1 MSDEIITAYPHAIPD
16 KQTQNYPGLDKDI
29 KGTVEYTKLEVF
41 DDEGK
46 PSLIEYKGADKLKG
60 KTAIVTGGDSGIGRA
75 AAAAFSREG
84 AKGITITYM
93 PPELEDAKDAQKLL
107 EEGGAEVQ
115 IVECNLKNEDDAKK
129 VVDAHI
135 KKWGSVDILVNNA
148 SQQFQCPDLAEISM
162 DQVSSTFQANI
173 IQMFAMTK
181 FSLPHMRRGGSIINT
196 TSVTA
201 YAGSP
206 AMVDYSSTKGAI
218 VSFTRALA
226 NQLAP
231 KGIRVNAVA
240 PGPVLTALQPATRS
254 AEQMEGWGAG
264 VPLHGRAAQPAELA
278 PTYVF
283 LASSRDSNVITG
295 QVIHINNGKQMGS
308 S

>member
-1 MSDEIITAYPHAIPD
+1 
-16 KQTQNYPGLDKDI
+16 
-29 KGTVEYTKLEVF
+29 
-41 DDEGK
+41 
-46 PSLIEYKGADKLKG
+46 
-60 KTAIVTGGDSGIGRA
+60 
-75 AAAAFSREG
+75 
-84 AKGITITYM
+84 
-93 PPELEDAKDAQKLL
+93 
-107 EEGGAEVQ
+107 
-115 IVECNLKNEDDAKK
+115 
-129 VVDAHI
+129 
-135 KKWGSVDILVNNA
+135 
-148 SQQFQCPDLAEISM
+148 M

-254 AEQMEGWGAG
+254 AEQMEGK
-264 VPLHGRAAQPAELA
+264 PSLA
-278 PTYVF
+278 
-283 LASSRDSNVITG
+283 LSLKNKADLVI
-295 QVIHINNGKQMGS
+295 
-308 S
+308 